1 MGNPPLHR
9 AAMLGRTFAA
19 GRRAFTGSAAVAT
32 GLKFGGAGM
41 ALAGATGLAL
51 LGNEDRDADASD
63 DALHAPAFPWSHN
76 GFLSSYDHNS
86 IRRGYEVYKNVCATC
101 HSMNRLA
108 YRNLVDICYTEE
120 EVKSL
125 IEEVDVEDGPNDEG
139 EMFERP
145 AKLSDYFPSP
155 YKNEQEAR
163 YANGGALP
171 PDLSCILK
179 ARHNGSDYIY
189 ALLTGYKEAPAGVVV
204 KEGMH
209 YNPYFPGGQI
219 AMPKQLN
226 DGGLDYNDGTPA
238 TESQMAKDVTIFLA
252 WASEPDMDERKRIG
266 LKFMIGMGIAT
277 AMCGYYK
284 RLKWAPLKT
293 RAISFRGY

>member
-1 MGNPPLHR
+1 MGTPN
-9 AAMLGRTFAA
+9 MLGRSFAA
-19 GRRAFTGSAAVAT
+19 GRRAFSGGAVVAT
-32 GLKFGGAGM
+32 GMKLGGAGL
-41 ALAGATGLAL
+41 ALAGGAILATTSADEFDG
-51 LGNEDRDADASD
+51 DADTD
-63 DALHAPAFPWSHN
+63 VLHPPKYPWDHN
-76 GFLSSYDHNS
+76 GFMQSYDHNS

-108 YRNLVDICYTEE
+108 YRNLVDVAYSEAE
-120 EVKSL
+120 MKAL

-145 AKLSDYFPSP
+145 AKLSDYFPAP

-163 YANGGALP
+163 YANGGALT

-226 DGGLDYNDGTPA
+226 DGGIDYNDGTPA
-238 TESQMAKDVTIFLA
+238 TEP
-252 WASEPDMDERKRIG
+252 EMDERKRIG